1 MSYEDDFKEP
11 FRTRDC
17 LSNYISDNY
26 QSHPVFDTGKSWW
39 TKNWEDLQ
47 HAFGGKETKKRIQK
61 IWDDDWKFLEQR
73 LDDATTQK
81 YFEEDQMLLKKE
93 LEDAIKAQ
101 SNEQD

>member
-17 LSNYISDNY
+17 LSNYIGDGGGT
-26 QSHPVFDTGKSWW
+26 HPVLDTGKSWW
-39 TKNWEDLQ
+39 AEAWLDLQ
-47 HAFGGKETKKRIQK
+47 YLFGGKETKKRIQK
-61 IWDDDWKFLEQR
+61 IRDDDWKFLEQR